1 MQTLDVGEEV
11 ETVEQQDGAKDPNSP
26 KKVRAKLCINGVNT
40 SMLELSMKYDVDVK
54 EFRLPCKF
62 KFETQLNLNFPEEAF
77 SVEFRAKV
85 IVNEKTLERSEASF
99 ILHVY
104 SSLLKSFHRK
114 WRLDI
119 GNFDEGVSSFKAECL
134 G

>member
-1 MQTLDVGEEV
+1 M
-11 ETVEQQDGAKDPNSP
+11 KDANIPN
-26 KKVRAKLCINGVNT
+26 KVRAKLRINGVDT
-40 SMLELSMKYDVDVK
+40 SVLQLSMKYDVDVK
-54 EFRLPCKF
+54 EPCKF
-62 KFETQLNLNFPEEAF
+62 KFETQVNLNPSEEAF
-77 SVEFRAKV
+77 SVEFKAKV
-85 IVNEKTLERSEASF
+85 SVNEKTPERSEASF

-119 GNFDEGVSSFKAECL
+119 EIFDGVSSFKAVCL

>member
-1 MQTLDVGEEV
+1 
-11 ETVEQQDGAKDPNSP
+11 
-26 KKVRAKLCINGVNT
+26 
-40 SMLELSMKYDVDVK
+40 MKYEFDVK
-54 EFRLPCKF
+54 EFRLSRKS
-62 KFETQLNLNFPEEAF
+62 KFETQLNLNSAKEAF
-77 SVEFRAKV
+77 PVDFKANV
-85 IVNEKTLERSEASF
+85 IVNEKPLERSEASF

-119 GNFDEGVSSFKAECL
+119 GIYGEVSSFKAECL